1 MIAANARGLHPSFT
15 NMAPP
20 GLASFPRAKKSK
32 IMLTR
37 RTWLTAVLALGV
49 TTPALTAQRVR
60 MFELYNDNNEFSPL
74 AKELNGKRISMQGFM
89 APHLKVDSD
98 FFILSNTP
106 VETCPFCASEGE
118 WIDSIVFVRMRTRQE
133 MAAPG
138 TLILVQGTLEVG
150 PATDPTTGFVSK
162 VRLADADFQKA
173 GA

>member
-1 MIAANARGLHPSFT
+1 MV
-15 NMAPP
+15 
-20 GLASFPRAKKSK
+20 
-32 IMLTR
+32 TR
-37 RTWLTAVLALGV
+37 RTLLTAALAAGLLPKASLAA
-49 TTPALTAQRVR
+49 TRIR
-60 MFELYNDNNEFSPL
+60 MGELYNHDGSFSPR
-74 AKELNGKRISMQGFM
+74 ADELKGTRIAMQGFM

-118 WIDSIVFVRMRTRQE
+118 WIDSIVFVRMRARQE

-138 TLILVQGTLEVG
+138 TLILVQGTLEIG

-162 VRLADADFQKA
+162 VRLTDAVFQRA